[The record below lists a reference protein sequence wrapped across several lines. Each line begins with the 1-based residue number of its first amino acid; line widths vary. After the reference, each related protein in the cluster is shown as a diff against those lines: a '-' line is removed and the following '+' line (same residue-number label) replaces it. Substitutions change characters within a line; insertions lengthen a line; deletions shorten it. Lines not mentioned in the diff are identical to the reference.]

1 MLLGQWL
8 RPIPLFQPTPPRGI
22 QGLPRDLTAQVEG
35 GEGQAGPWVPPG
47 PAPEHWVL
55 AVWGSPRVPA
65 AWLLQEWKEG
75 ASVGPPLG
83 LGLWGQQS
91 FRASLPVCSG
101 GPGGGSGKMPQAP
114 VTSGGP
120 FSVVP
125 GLPGAGGLGV
135 WGLARLRL
143 PRSVPVSPQPPP
155 GCAGS
160 QGAGTTDRHRPQ
172 CLEVCPSP
180 PCARGGSCVGSG
192 HSPGSL
198 CPVPRC
204 QRVQPAERGLRPDL
218 LQQAGQLLLR
228 LLRRLR
234 ARPGRQDLPR

>member
-1 MLLGQWL
+1 M
-8 RPIPLFQPTPPRGI
+8 
-22 QGLPRDLTAQVEG
+22 
-35 GEGQAGPWVPPG
+35 
-47 PAPEHWVL
+47 L
-55 AVWGSPRVPA
+55 AVWGSPRVPV
-65 AWLLQEWKEG
+65 AWLLQDWKEG

-83 LGLWGQQS
+83 LGLWGRQS
-91 FRASLPVCSG
+91 FRASLRVCSG
-101 GPGGGSGKMPQAP
+101 RVGGSGKMPQAP
-114 VTSGGP
+114 VTSGSP

-125 GLPGAGGLGV
+125 SHSRAGGLHV
-135 WGLARLRL
+135 WGLAWLRL
-143 PRSVPVSPQPPP
+143 PRSAPVGPQPPP

-160 QGAGTTDRHRPQ
+160 HGAGTTDRHRPQ

-180 PCARGGSCVGSG
+180 PCTCGGSYVGSG

-228 LLRRLR
+228 LLQRLR
-234 ARPGRQDLPR
+234 ARPRRQDLPR